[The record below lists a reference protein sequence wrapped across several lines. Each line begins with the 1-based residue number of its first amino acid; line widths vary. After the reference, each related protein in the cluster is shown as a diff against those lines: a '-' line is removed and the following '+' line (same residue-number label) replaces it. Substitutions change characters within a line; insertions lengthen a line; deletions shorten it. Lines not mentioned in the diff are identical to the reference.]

1 MLMGQRH
8 QLVMMDMWDGV
19 GWCGARHP
27 PALSSA
33 WVSQGC
39 VAGGGCC
46 GAVRQEESSLGLP
59 LWSMQSREV
68 LQSASWRS

>member
-19 GWCGARHP
+19 GWCGECHP